1 MEPRRLTFAL
11 ATLALTLAG
20 CAGADESTATADARR
35 FVEVAGTP
43 FFAVAKGVTCVV
55 TAVGSLPAAALANA
69 VPIFEPEDKREI
81 NSGIHRTVGQTCGG
95 PYALGAGSP
104 Q

>member
-1 MEPRRLTFAL
+1 MGPRSLAL
-11 ATLALTLAG
+11 ALALTLTG
-20 CAGADESTATADARR
+20 CAGTDEGAATASARR

-43 FFAVAKGVTCVV
+43 FFAVAKSVACVV

-69 VPIFEPEDKREI
+69 TPIFEPEDKREL
-81 NSGIHRTVGQTCGG
+81 NSGIYRAVGRTCGG

-104 Q
+104 L